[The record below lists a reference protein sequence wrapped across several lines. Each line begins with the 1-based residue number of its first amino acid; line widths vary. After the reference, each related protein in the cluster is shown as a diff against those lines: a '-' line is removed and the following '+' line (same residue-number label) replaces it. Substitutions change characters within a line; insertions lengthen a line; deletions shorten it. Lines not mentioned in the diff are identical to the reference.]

1 MKYKLSTIHL
11 FHGEWLIEASSE
23 EEAMEDLRKYCSVMR
38 GPVSSTL
45 PEEDVN
51 WVVNTHGD
59 VQVTNIEEY
68 GLS

>member
-1 MKYKLSTIHL
+1 MKYKLTALHI
-11 FHGEWLIEASSE
+11 FHGEWVIEADSE
-23 EEAMEDLRKYCSVMR
+23 EDAIKDLKKHCSVMR